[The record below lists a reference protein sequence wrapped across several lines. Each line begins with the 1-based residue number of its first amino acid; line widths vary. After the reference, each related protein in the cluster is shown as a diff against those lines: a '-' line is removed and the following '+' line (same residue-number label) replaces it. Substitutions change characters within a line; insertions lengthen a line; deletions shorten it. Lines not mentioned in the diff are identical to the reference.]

1 MTGMV
6 VSDPEVEAGCARH
19 HQGVVGEAQ
28 VEVGILDGAT
38 TVTDPADDH
47 LKGISY
53 FLFHLTFL
61 SHRGIFWIGFRGSI
75 FPFSNG
81 HILVMWRE

>member
-47 LKGISY
+47 LKDDRALRESASFVIN
-53 FLFHLTFL
+53 LDTEQL
-61 SHRGIFWIGFRGSI
+61 IAKA
-75 FPFSNG
+75 SN
-81 HILVMWRE
+81 LEFK